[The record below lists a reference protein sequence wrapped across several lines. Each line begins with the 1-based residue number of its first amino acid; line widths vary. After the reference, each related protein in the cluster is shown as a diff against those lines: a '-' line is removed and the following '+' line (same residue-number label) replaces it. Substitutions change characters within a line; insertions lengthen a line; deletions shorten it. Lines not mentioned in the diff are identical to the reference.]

1 MPVKVEV
8 DRSRKL
14 VVTSYSGEVTD
25 ADVRQQ
31 VSEVH
36 RLAPYDAD
44 YRAITDF
51 THAAQFNISTDQ
63 IKDVAERDSPLSE
76 ARRVIVAPSDIAY
89 GTLRMFQSLSSST
102 RPNIMV
108 VRSLTEAYATLDI
121 EPEAQGNRQKSARD

>member
-8 DRSRKL
+8 DRNRKL

-31 VSEVH
+31 VSEIQ
-36 RLAPYDAD
+36 RQAPYDTD

-51 THAAQFNISTDQ
+51 TNVTQFNISTEE
-63 IKDVAERDSPLSE
+63 IRDVAERNSPLSK

-89 GTLRMFQSLSSST
+89 GTSRMFQSLSSNT
-102 RPNIMV
+102 RPNITV
-108 VRSLTEAYATLDI
+108 VRSLAEAYATLDI
-121 EPEAQGNRQKSARD
+121 EPEA